1 MKNMKNVARIAIL
14 PMAGSALFG
23 CASLSG
29 DSPVWQPS
37 PGTQAL
43 GADLRPTVGYYESAV
58 SAINGRH
65 YALALDYLQAA
76 RAANADDVRVLTAF
90 GVVYDKLGRFDLS
103 ARYYAQAA
111 ALDPKSMIIA
121 ADVDYSHHL
130 QILAEGPAAVA
141 ANASNGG
148 TGAWQPAQVAARGV
162 PTLPDVS
169 GSIATAVNIP
179 NMTPDAAAAD
189 ETPLKA
195 PWLLAANAAPSNTS
209 GWRPVP
215 VTAPDVSVLSNAGG
229 NIATAVNIPKMTPE
243 ASAAEEMP
251 LQAPWVLAANAAP
264 SNTSAWHPVQVAA
277 RGVPALADIRGNIA
291 TAVNIPKMT
300 PEAAAA
306 EEAPLQTP
314 WVLAANAAPSNTSA
328 WHPVPVTARG
338 VPALADIR
346 GNIATAVNIPTMTP
360 EAAAAE
366 EAPLQAPWVL
376 AANAAPSNTSPWHP
390 VLVTS
395 WRAPALPNVSRNIA
409 TAVHIPKMAT
419 NAAAAWAKPSQ
430 TVPVHTVST
439 APSNSGD
446 RRWHPVPTSERLMPA
461 VPSLNGRVVA
471 ALKVPQLRSK
481 TFVADAK
488 PLQTPK
494 LQTVTRGRTIIL
506 TGHPLVLVN
515 ASGHG
520 NTPMSVGHRLSGL
533 GWTVSKSIEPASR
546 LQAKTTIV
554 YQKSKFAA
562 AMALA
567 RTLSLVPR
575 LVASETAI
583 GLRLVL
589 GSDLSPAMFKGRFS
603 HAPGKRVRVA
613 DSSNQSR
620 E

>member
-1 MKNMKNVARIAIL
+1 MKKMKNVARIAIL
-14 PMAGSALFG
+14 PVAGSALFG
-23 CASLSG
+23 CASLAG

-43 GADLRPTVGYYESAV
+43 GADLRQTIGYYESAV

-103 ARYYAQAA
+103 ARYYSQAA
-111 ALDPKSMIIA
+111 ALDPKSTIIA

-130 QILAEGPAAVA
+130 QLLAEGPAAVA

-148 TGAWQPAQVAARGV
+148 TGAWQPAQVAVRGV

-179 NMTPDAAAAD
+179 NMTPKAAAA
-189 ETPLKA
+189 EEA
-195 PWLLAANAAPSNTS
+195 PP
-209 GWRPVP
+209 
-215 VTAPDVSVLSNAGG
+215 
-229 NIATAVNIPKMTPE
+229 
-243 ASAAEEMP
+243 
-251 LQAPWVLAANAAP
+251 QAPWVLAANAAP
-264 SNTSAWHPVQVAA
+264 SNTSAWRPVPVAA
-277 RGVPALADIRGNIA
+277 RGVPALADIHGSIA
-291 TAVNIPKMT
+291 TAVNIPNMT

-306 EEAPLQTP
+306 EEAPQAP

-338 VPALADIR
+338 VPALADIH
-346 GNIATAVNIPTMTP
+346 GNIATAVNIPKMTP

-366 EAPLQAPWVL
+366 EVPPQAPWVLAANAAPSNTSAWHPLPVTARGVPALADIHGKIATAVNIPKMTPEAAAAEETPLQAPWLL

-395 WRAPALPNVSRNIA
+395 WRVPALPNVSRNIA
-409 TAVHIPKMAT
+409 TSVHIPKMAT
-419 NAAAAWAKPSQ
+419 NAAAAWAKPMQ
-430 TVPVHTVST
+430 AVPVHTQS
-439 APSNSGD
+439 AASSNSSNRGW
-446 RRWHPVPTSERLMPA
+446 RPTPASERLMPA
-461 VPSLNGRVVA
+461 VPPLRGRFVA
-471 ALKVPQLRSK
+471 TIKVPQLRAK
-481 TFVADAK
+481 IFVADAK
-488 PLQTPK
+488 LLQAPK
-494 LQTVTRGRTIIL
+494 LPTVTRARTVIL

-515 ASGHG
+515 ASGHS
-520 NTPMSVGHRLSGL
+520 NTPASVGHRLSGL
-533 GWTVSKSIEPASR
+533 GWTVAKSIEPAPR
-546 LQAKTTIV
+546 MQPKTTIV

-575 LVASETAI
+575 LVVSETAI
-583 GLRLVL
+583 GLRLIL
-589 GSDLSPAMFKGRFS
+589 GSDLSPGMFKGRLS
-603 HAPGKRVRVA
+603 HAPGKRIRLA
-613 DSSNQSR
+613 DSSYQSR